1 MKFSIVLLMFLS
13 YVACP
18 DDMLTRIKAEEKP
31 SQLQSEI
38 ALVVPNS
45 QASKVGLQ
53 VKDVLVSYNGYKIT
67 TLESFDNAQ
76 SVCFR
81 QKNEN
86 IPLVIDRQGRK
97 LKFVVKYGKLGVT
110 IAGRFPG
117 GRIDIVGKDLY
128 GESFSLSD
136 YRGNVV
142 MLVFWGDW

>member
-1 MKFSIVLLMFLS
+1 M
-13 YVACP
+13 
-18 DDMLTRIKAEEKP
+18 
-31 SQLQSEI
+31 QSEI
-38 ALVVPNS
+38 ISVLPNS
-45 QASKVGLQ
+45 QAFNVGLQ
-53 VKDVLVSYNGYKIT
+53 VKDVLVSYNGKKIT
-67 TLESFDNAQ
+67 TRVSITDEQ

-86 IPLVIDRQGRK
+86 ITLVVERQGRK
-97 LKFVVKYGKLGVT
+97 VKFVVKYGKLGIV

-117 GRIDIVGKDLY
+117 GRIDIVGQDLD

>member
-1 MKFSIVLLMFLS
+1 MNKFSIVLLMFLS
-13 YVACP
+13 FVAC
-18 DDMLTRIKAEEKP
+18 DGIKAEEKP

-38 ALVVPNS
+38 ISVLPNS
-45 QASKVGLQ
+45 QAFNVGLQ
-53 VKDVLVSYNGYKIT
+53 VKDVLVSYNGKKIT
-67 TLESFDNAQ
+67 TRVSITDEQ

-86 IPLVIDRQGRK
+86 ITLVVERQGRK
-97 LKFVVKYGKLGVT
+97 VKFVVKYGKLGIV

-117 GRIDIVGKDLY
+117 GRIDIVGQDLD